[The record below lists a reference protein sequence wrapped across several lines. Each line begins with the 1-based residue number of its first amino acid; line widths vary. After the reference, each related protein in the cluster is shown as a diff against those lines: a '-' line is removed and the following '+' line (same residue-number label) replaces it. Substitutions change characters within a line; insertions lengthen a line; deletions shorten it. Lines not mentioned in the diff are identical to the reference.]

1 MKGII
6 ATAAALVVA
15 TGMAMA
21 SKNTNEAT
29 KSSQIK
35 IRQVEASGI
44 YNLRYS
50 ADAPGHVTVKITN
63 EKGNTL
69 LKERINYEA
78 SFDRPYNL
86 QGLPE
91 GTYTVVVERD
101 GSILEEVIHHVKS
114 MPLNNA
120 AYSVDVKEL
129 ATGKYEL
136 LVKKGTQNPVSVK
149 ITDGTGIVF
158 FDGTIDEAG
167 SFSKVFDLSNVVA
180 SNLKMEVSMANRSVV
195 KSL

>member
-6 ATAAALVVA
+6 ATALALVVT

-29 KSSQIK
+29 KSSQVK

-44 YNLRYS
+44 YNLRYA
-50 ADAPGHVTVKITN
+50 ADAPGNVTVKIMN
-63 EKGNTL
+63 EKGTTL
-69 LKERINYEA
+69 LKEKINYEA

-86 QGLPE
+86 QSLPE
-91 GTYTVVVERD
+91 GTYTVAVERD
-101 GSILEEVIHHVKS
+101 GRIVEEVIHHVKS

-120 AYSVDVKEL
+120 SYDVAVREI
-129 ATGKYEL
+129 ATGRYEL
-136 LVKKGTQNPVSVK
+136 LVKKGAYSPVSVK
-149 ITDGTGIVF
+149 ISDGTGNIF
-158 FDGTIDEAG
+158 FNETIDEDG
-167 SFSKVFDLSNVVA
+167 SFSKVFDLSKIVA
-180 SNLKMEVSMANRSVV
+180 SNLKMEVDLGNKSVV